1 MTGTAFAILAMFCI
15 VSEAVSK
22 KIGTGKVPELVSK
35 KFSTKKSRNRSGRKF
50 GIEKGPGTVSVR
62 FLVLS
67 HTDINSGH
75 LRLFTFVQTTRLAA
89 DNVR

>member
-50 GIEKGPGTVSVR
+50 GIEKSLGTGLGEN
-62 FLVLS
+62 LVPKKVLEPS
-67 HTDINSGH
+67 RSDFWYCHTLTSTQAI
-75 LRLFTFVQTTRLAA
+75 
-89 DNVR
+89 